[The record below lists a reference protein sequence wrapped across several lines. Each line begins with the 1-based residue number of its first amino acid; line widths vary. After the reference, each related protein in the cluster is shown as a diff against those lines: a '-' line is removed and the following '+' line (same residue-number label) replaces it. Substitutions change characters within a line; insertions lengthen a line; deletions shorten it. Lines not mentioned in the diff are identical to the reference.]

1 MPPPL
6 VVPFTLGLVSFT
18 PPLVVPLARPLVS
31 FTPPLVVPGWPRNTP
46 QAILLIVSSGVSTPT
61 HEPTVPAY
69 EIKQVKS

>member
-46 QAILLIVSSGVSTPT
+46 QAILLIVSSRVSAPT
-61 HEPTVPAY
+61 DEPKVPAY
-69 EIKQVKS
+69 EIKQV

>member
-6 VVPFTLGLVSFT
+6 VVPFTGLVSFT
-18 PPLVVPLARPLVS
+18 PPLIVA
-31 FTPPLVVPGWPRNTP
+31 FGWPRNIP
-46 QAILLIVSSGVSTPT
+46 QVILLIVSSGVSTPT